1 MLSQSILTIRKV
13 KKDWIVNSGFRFR
26 IHIGW
31 FSRNRILN
39 KLFKVWGL
47 IETQHWDYC
56 ETRDL
61 IGLRYGSSS
70 NRTELPFVRADTQQ
84 PRYSP
89 CCLLQNVSVPGC
101 QVQAHV
107 GRSESFS
114 NEYFSEA
121 RPMKDNKP
129 NMWPSLEIQIRCFYV
144 LMKWMRSNSLR

>member
-1 MLSQSILTIRKV
+1 MV
-13 KKDWIVNSGFRFR
+13 FD

-61 IGLRYGSSS
+61 IGLRYRSSS

-107 GRSESFS
+107 GRSESYS

-121 RPMKDNKP
+121 RQMKDNKP
-129 NMWPSLEIQIRCFYV
+129 NMWPSLEIQIRCFYFDE
-144 LMKWMRSNSLR
+144 MNEIKFKEHSFYGPCSWTNSLR